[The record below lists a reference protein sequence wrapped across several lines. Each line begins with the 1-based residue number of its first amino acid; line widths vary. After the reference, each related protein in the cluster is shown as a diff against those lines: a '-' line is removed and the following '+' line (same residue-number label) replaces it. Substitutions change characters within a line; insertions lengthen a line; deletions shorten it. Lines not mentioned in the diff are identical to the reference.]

1 MKSSKSTME
10 KMLNT
15 ASRNL
20 GMSAEELKGLLT
32 KGDVNA
38 IMAKM
43 NDKDA
48 QKLKDALDDPNVT
61 KNIKDSPEMAKYM
74 EDIKKT
80 KD

>member
-1 MKSSKSTME
+1 ME

>member
-1 MKSSKSTME
+1 
-10 KMLNT
+10 MLNT